1 MRTVT
6 KTRLRAA
13 VVGVGYLGQFH
24 AEKLAAAQGVELVAV
39 VDADPA
45 RAQAIA
51 AKHGCAAH
59 ADAAALAGAIDLA
72 CVVVPTEAHCAVA
85 KPLLEAGVHVL
96 VEKPIAKDLGEADA
110 LIAAARKSG
119 ALLAVGHLQRFNP
132 AFRALAAALGKPLFI
147 DCERL
152 SGFKQRGIDVDVVL
166 DLMIHDLDLVL
177 SMARSELAHVSA
189 CGFQVLTDSIDIA
202 NVRLEFADG
211 CVANLSASRVS
222 QQPVRKLRVFQHDGY
237 ASADLQ
243 AGKLRMARRDARQ
256 GGIAEDE
263 QAFDDRD
270 ELRAEIANFLEACA
284 GGRPPLVTG
293 EDGRKA
299 LALALEVGRLVHAR
313 LERFKASA
321 PQRGTSA

>member
-1 MRTVT
+1 VT
-6 KTRLRAA
+6 KKNLRAA

-24 AEKLAAAQGVELVAV
+24 AEKLAAAPGVELVAV
-39 VDADPA
+39 VDRDLA

-51 AKHGCAAH
+51 AKHGCRALGDAH
-59 ADAAALAGAIDLA
+59 ALAGAVDLVSIA
-72 CVVVPTEAHCAVA
+72 VPTEQHHATAL
-85 KPLLEAGVHVL
+85 PFLEAGVHVL
-96 VEKPIAKDLGEADA
+96 VEKPIATTLAQADA
-110 LIAAARKSG
+110 MIAAANKHR

-132 AFRALAAALGKPLFI
+132 AFRALAAALDQPLFI

-177 SMARSELAHVSA
+177 AMKAKSEVASVSA

-222 QQPVRKLRVFQHDGY
+222 QQPVRKLRVFQHDRY

-243 AGKLRMARRDARQ
+243 AGKLRIVRRDAEK
-256 GGIAEDE
+256 GGIGEDE
-263 QAFDDRD
+263 SAYEDRD
-270 ELRAEIANFLEACA
+270 ELRAEIANFADA
-284 GGRPPLVTG
+284 VRGGRPPLVAG
-293 EDGRKA
+293 EDGRRA
-299 LALALEVGRLVHAR
+299 LALALEVGRLVRAR
-313 LERFKASA
+313 LERFRAVQA
-321 PQRGTSA
+321 

>member
-1 MRTVT
+1 MTN
-6 KTRLRAA
+6 KTLRAA

-24 AEKLAAAQGVELVAV
+24 AEKLAAAPGVELVAV

-45 RAQAIA
+45 RAKAIA
-51 AKHGCAAH
+51 AKHGCKALT
-59 ADAAALAGAIDLA
+59 DPAALAGAVDL
-72 CVVVPTEAHCAVA
+72 VSIVVPTEHHHAAA
-85 KPLLEAGVHVL
+85 LPFLEAGVHVL
-96 VEKPIAKDLGEADA
+96 VEKPIATTLAEADA
-110 LIAAARKSG
+110 LIAAAKKSR

-132 AFRALAAALGKPLFI
+132 AFRALAAAFAKPLFI

-152 SGFKQRGIDVDVVL
+152 SGFKSRGIDVDVVL

-177 SMARSELAHVSA
+177 SLARSEVAQVSA

-202 NVRLEFADG
+202 NVRIEFADG

-222 QQPVRKLRVFQHDGY
+222 QQPVRKLRVFQHDRY

-243 AGKLRMARRDARQ
+243 AGKLRIVRRDDRK

-263 QAFDDRD
+263 SAYDDRD
-270 ELRAEIANFLEACA
+270 ELRAEIANFVDAA
-284 GGRPPLVTG
+284 RGGRPPLVAG

-299 LALALEVGRLVHAR
+299 LALALEVGRLVRAR
-313 LERFKASA
+313 LERFRAVA
-321 PQRGTSA
+321 A

>member
-1 MRTVT
+1 MRSVP
-6 KTRLRAA
+6 KKKLRAA

-24 AEKLAAAQGVELVAV
+24 AEKLAAAPGVELAAV

-45 RAQAIA
+45 RAKMIA

-59 ADAAALAGAIDLA
+59 ADPAALDGAVDLVSIA
-72 CVVVPTEAHCAVA
+72 VPTARHHDVA
-85 KPLLEAGVHVL
+85 LPFLAAGVHVL
-96 VEKPIAKDLGEADA
+96 VEKPIATSLAEADA
-110 LIAAARKSG
+110 MIAAAKKGG

-132 AFRALAAALGKPLFI
+132 AFRALADALAKPLFI

-222 QQPVRKLRVFQHDGY
+222 QQPVRKLRVFQADGY

-243 AGKLRMARRDARQ
+243 AGKLRLVRRDAKR

-263 QAFDDRD
+263 SSFSDRD
-270 ELRAEIANFLEACA
+270 ELRAEMANFVAA
-284 GGRPPLVTG
+284 AQGGRAPLVGG
-293 EDGRKA
+293 EDGRRA

-313 LERFKASA
+313 LERFRATA
-321 PQRGTSA
+321 A